1 MGTLVIVT
9 GYIDSDVRV
18 ASPNG
23 KKVANFRVNDGSG
36 WTSVAAWEEVADRV
50 PPKGAHVVIHGRLST
65 RSYDK
70 TVGGETVKMY
80 QTEVV
85 ASMIEQV
92 AGPATASSP
101 ASSPARSSAPSGNE
115 TMFSD

>member
-50 PPKGAHVVIHGRLST
+50 PPKGAHVIIHGRLST

-70 TVGGETVKMY
+70 DGVKTY
-80 QTEVV
+80 ATEVV

-101 ASSPARSSAPSGNE
+101 ASSPARPSAPSE
-115 TMFSD
+115 DIFSD